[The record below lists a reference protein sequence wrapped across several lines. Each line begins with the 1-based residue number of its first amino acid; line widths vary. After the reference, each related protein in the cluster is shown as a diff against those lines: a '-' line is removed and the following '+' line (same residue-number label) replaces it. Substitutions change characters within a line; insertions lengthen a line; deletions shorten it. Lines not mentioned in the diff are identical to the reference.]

1 MIDTKSNINRP
12 ILRYHGGKWM
22 LGPWI
27 ISHFPDHTVY
37 VEPYGGAASVLLQ
50 KKRVYAEVYNELDA
64 DIVNLFRVMRDQGKE
79 LKELLY
85 YTPFSREEFELSYC
99 YSENDL
105 EQARRTVVRAFMGFG
120 SGAATKTTYGKS
132 SVGFRTKGN
141 YSGDYGFKPSTGFRA
156 KNSRSGSPPSMDWK
170 NYPDALD
177 AIIERLRGV
186 VIESKDALEVIEQH
200 DSENTLY
207 YLDPPYVKDTRYQGQ
222 KTKEYHHEMTDDQHI
237 ELCEFIK
244 TVKGYVILSGY
255 DNEIYNDMLPEWKK
269 ISRSALADGAKKRTE
284 ILWLNPAAMTAQ
296 KEPTLF
302 TQ

>member
-1 MIDTKSNINRP
+1 M
-12 ILRYHGGKWM
+12 
-22 LGPWI
+22 
-27 ISHFPDHTVY
+27 
-37 VEPYGGAASVLLQ
+37 
-50 KKRVYAEVYNELDA
+50 
-64 DIVNLFRVMRDQGKE
+64 
-79 LKELLY
+79 
-85 YTPFSREEFELSYC
+85 
-99 YSENDL
+99 
-105 EQARRTVVRAFMGFG
+105 
-120 SGAATKTTYGKS
+120 
-132 SVGFRTKGN
+132 
-141 YSGDYGFKPSTGFRA
+141 
-156 KNSRSGSPPSMDWK
+156 
-170 NYPDALD
+170 
-177 AIIERLRGV
+177 
-186 VIESKDALEVIEQH
+186 
-200 DSENTLY
+200 Y